1 MRIFRFDDTGR
12 LEEHLGSQNER
23 EKGERE
29 REREL
34 EPELNIG
41 WGGDRRGSR
50 SVIPVFLGLA
60 LRLKDEENKPE
71 RKAERGQ
78 RWRRICETSLRK
90 YAQLNFSTPSAFPRL
105 PIPFSSRPLPFTLS
119 PSDSRPGLS
128 LSSPSLLLFLFFPLD
143 LCLVPSVTLPCSL
156 LLSSLLSLTLSLSLV
171 SLLLAS
177 LPFYLAL
184 SLSLS
189 FCLLC
194 RLRLVGPSL
203 FCHATLV
210 RAVPLYLPPPVVPSS
225 LKAVQ
230 SNRWHTKG
238 RFCRCS

>member
-1 MRIFRFDDTGR
+1 M
-12 LEEHLGSQNER
+12 R
-23 EKGERE
+23 EKKGREIE

-71 RKAERGQ
+71 RKAERGR

-184 SLSLS
+184 SLSL
-189 FCLLC
+189 FL
-194 RLRLVGPSL
+194 P
-203 FCHATLV
+203 
-210 RAVPLYLPPPVVPSS
+210 PLPPPARGPFALLSRHPCS
-225 LKAVQ
+225 RCPTLFATPRRSIIPQ
-230 SNRWHTKG
+230 SRTV
-238 RFCRCS
+238 